1 MNVQLRP
8 ETQANV
14 ASEVGVT
21 DKKRLG
27 ETVLG
32 WFVVREGEG
41 SSGPADKAA
50 PADARQPEP
59 PPGDDHDRLTPTSRS
74 PSGALQ
80 ALRLQGDVPN
90 VVAGATPD
98 AQVFAQVFTA
108 AQIAPEAQQ
117 RVDKAV
123 SLLNSLPTETPRDVR
138 KQIVEASL
146 KAFGIPVDEIIEA
159 AAEEIQA
166 LEAHIQRGARHTQSV
181 LDDAGQQIAK
191 LEDQVAEIKKLRDLQ
206 LRTQQTLVRASN
218 EQKLRVQAV
227 LEFFG
232 QDAVLRVVK
241 RSPKLVDPR
250 GGKA

>member
-1 MNVQLRP
+1 M
-8 ETQANV
+8 
-14 ASEVGVT
+14 T
-21 DKKRLG
+21 DKKGLG

-41 SSGPADKAA
+41 AAGAADEPSSAD
-50 PADARQPEP
+50 DRQPEP
-59 PPGDDHDRLTPTSRS
+59 PPEDDHDRLTPTSRS
-74 PSGALQ
+74 PLGARQ

-90 VVAGATPD
+90 VVAGTTPD

-108 AQIAPEAQQ
+108 AQIATEAQQ

-123 SLLNSLPTETPRDVR
+123 SLLNSLPTDTPKDVR

-166 LEAHIQRGARHTQSV
+166 LEAYIQHGARHTQSV

-191 LEDQVAEIKKLRDLQ
+191 LEAQVAEIKKLMDLQ

-232 QDAVLRVVK
+232 QDAVARVV
-241 RSPKLVDPR
+241 RQSPKLVDPR
-250 GGKA
+250 GGKV